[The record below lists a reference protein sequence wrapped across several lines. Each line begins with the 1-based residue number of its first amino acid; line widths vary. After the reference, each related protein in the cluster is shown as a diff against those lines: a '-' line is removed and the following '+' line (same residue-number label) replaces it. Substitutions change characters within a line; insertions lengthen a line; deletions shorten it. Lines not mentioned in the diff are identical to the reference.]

1 MFIEDQLLFNSA
13 QVCRMDNLRLANV
26 HCQYIISE
34 SSTLA
39 MNKTRNLELPLLKQA
54 APLLQRKSLLVEPH
68 MFIDIATST
77 ALEGA

>member
-1 MFIEDQLLFNSA
+1 
-13 QVCRMDNLRLANV
+13 
-26 HCQYIISE
+26 
-34 SSTLA
+34 
-39 MNKTRNLELPLLKQA
+39 MNETRNLELPLLKQA